1 MPACQVIQGRMTA
14 TDPKWS
20 FATEVYL
27 LVLETNQS
35 QGAVVSESGA
45 ESWEV
50 LTTCADQFTA
60 EAQAGL
66 LRNDGIPV
74 DVRMES
80 SLPGL
85 VSEARIFVPSLKLDR
100 ARWIIRNS
108 EVSEEELYLAATG
121 EPITRDEESTT
132 EIDAVLAGS
141 NQLDETRRRN
151 PYTKRMWFFGFVIGA
166 AYCYWAA
173 VQGWP
178 GPWLGTSRLL
188 LALASYSA
196 IWALIEAL
204 TSDKPPKL
212 N

>member
-1 MPACQVIQGRMTA
+1 M
-14 TDPKWS
+14 
-20 FATEVYL
+20 
-27 LVLETNQS
+27 
-35 QGAVVSESGA
+35 SESTA

-50 LTTCADQFTA
+50 LVTCADQFTA
-60 EAQAGL
+60 EVQAGL

-85 VSEARIFVPSLKLDR
+85 VSEAKIFVPSLKLDR
-100 ARWIIRNS
+100 ARWVIRHS

-132 EIDAVLAGS
+132 EVDVVLADP

-151 PYTKRMWFFGFVIGA
+151 PYTKRMWFIGFVIGA

-204 TSDKPPKL
+204 TRDKPPKS